1 MSLLSL
7 PTTLLAHIASYVS
20 QKQKDIIQI
29 CSCHSSLWRQHVHK
43 NTNDDDYDGDK
54 NDGDNIWRSL
64 CRLSFPLSEERIAH
78 WPKTSLTTSSATDSI
93 EAMMND
99 SATTKNREKTCL
111 SWMSL
116 YSILEQWVP
125 REGFYTI
132 LNSYPW
138 GILLLLRFRHG
149 DLVGEIIW
157 HEEEKDNDD
166 DDDDLEEGE
175 NVNAGFTKATLH
187 EIIRMR
193 FKNDGSICSTSKIL
207 NGIPVLIQPGE
218 KSIGPVLSFLS
229 IFSLV
234 SPCPSDRALCIKALR
249 RNDNDMEEEEEEDIR
264 FSSEGPWNPLT
275 KCSVSDM
282 IHELCNLHSNCI
294 TIDPVDLPSSLPCH
308 LLLPKSENNA
318 SSSSSLVCDI
328 PLIKP
333 GLYSGCYDLQ
343 LYGKFSTE
351 IMRVEYR
358 RYDLTKTTTDHTGS
372 GRSGAEKEKAET
384 DAIWNAIHRDI
395 FLCEKQ
401 RDDNELFQYL
411 RTAIESNSNAN
422 EIVFVL
428 GRKVTGDIHVCA
440 GELTWG
446 AVVYPTIGVHR
457 EGNHN
462 NNTSLNRIVDKSN
475 SKQYDVARKWWGFGT
490 LAYPGFQSPCWSA
503 GYLVQLAGHPNSPDA
518 FGFSWDIDV
527 EEEATI
533 LRWLEIQN
541 EFHQ

>member
-166 DDDDLEEGE
+166 DDDDLEAVQLLGRTWKIVEHESNNE
-175 NVNAGFTKATLH
+175 NEESDGVDLKEKEVVTVDAPTGGAG
-187 EIIRMR
+187 
-193 FKNDGSICSTSKIL
+193 KIL
-207 NGIPVLIQPGE
+207 HDKKKKCLY
-218 KSIGPVLSFLS
+218 L
-229 IFSLV
+229 
-234 SPCPSDRALCIKALR
+234 LR
-249 RNDNDMEEEEEEDIR
+249 
-264 FSSEGPWNPLT
+264 
-275 KCSVSDM
+275 
-282 IHELCNLHSNCI
+282 
-294 TIDPVDLPSSLPCH
+294 
-308 LLLPKSENNA
+308 
-318 SSSSSLVCDI
+318 
-328 PLIKP
+328 
-333 GLYSGCYDLQ
+333 
-343 LYGKFSTE
+343 
-351 IMRVEYR
+351 
-358 RYDLTKTTTDHTGS
+358 KTH
-372 GRSGAEKEKAET
+372 
-384 DAIWNAIHRDI
+384 
-395 FLCEKQ
+395 
-401 RDDNELFQYL
+401 
-411 RTAIESNSNAN
+411 
-422 EIVFVL
+422 
-428 GRKVTGDIHVCA
+428 
-440 GELTWG
+440 
-446 AVVYPTIGVHR
+446 
-457 EGNHN
+457 
-462 NNTSLNRIVDKSN
+462 
-475 SKQYDVARKWWGFGT
+475 
-490 LAYPGFQSPCWSA
+490 
-503 GYLVQLAGHPNSPDA
+503 
-518 FGFSWDIDV
+518 
-527 EEEATI
+527 
-533 LRWLEIQN
+533 
-541 EFHQ
+541 FH